1 MMVLDP
7 GGVMSDLN
15 LRYFFESAKLGS
27 MRAAADKL
35 GIAVS
40 SISRQIAQLEAD
52 LGVALIEHGRR
63 TIKLTEA
70 GELLLEYYGEQTAQ
84 REVLDQRLADLKG
97 LRSGRIDLVIGE
109 GFISQALSAV
119 LSKFMSSH
127 AGILMQVRVLASSN
141 EVARL
146 VVEDDA
152 HLGLTFDAGS
162 DPRARARVSIPQ
174 PLRAIMRPGH
184 PLADRAQIRLA
195 DLVGQPVCLPEA
207 SLRTRQ
213 LIKLAE
219 DRERI
224 SLQAGLTANSV
235 SLLRDMALSTEYVTL
250 LPVLAVASE
259 VARGELIAI
268 PIDNPILECTR
279 VNLLSR
285 LGRQLA
291 PAPTRLLSALEAY
304 LNKTAQLGMPA
315 PLYDAAE

>member
-1 MMVLDP
+1 MT
-7 GGVMSDLN
+7 DLN

-40 SISRQIAQLEAD
+40 SISRQIAQLEAE

-63 TIKLTEA
+63 NIKLTEA
-70 GELLLEYYGEQTAQ
+70 GDLLLDYYGEQTAQ

-109 GFISQALSAV
+109 GFISQALSSV
-119 LSKFMSSH
+119 LSRFMSNH
-127 AGILMQVRVLASSN
+127 AGILMQVRVVASSN

-152 HLGLTFDAGS
+152 HLGLAFDAGS
-162 DPRARARVSIPQ
+162 DPRARARVSIAQ
-174 PLRAIMRPGH
+174 PLRAIVRPGH
-184 PLADRAQIRLA
+184 PLAARAQIRLA
-195 DLVGQPVCLPEA
+195 DLVGQPVCLPEN

-219 DRERI
+219 DRERV
-224 SLQAGLTANSV
+224 SLQPGLTANSV
-235 SLLRDMALSTEYVTL
+235 SLLRDMVLSTEYVTL
-250 LPVLAVASE
+250 LPVLAVAGE
-259 VARGELIAI
+259 VASGELIAV

-291 PAPTRLLSALEAY
+291 PAPTRLLSALETY
-304 LNKTAQLGMPA
+304 LNKIAQLDKASAQAERLVPA
-315 PLYDAAE
+315 AVAARG